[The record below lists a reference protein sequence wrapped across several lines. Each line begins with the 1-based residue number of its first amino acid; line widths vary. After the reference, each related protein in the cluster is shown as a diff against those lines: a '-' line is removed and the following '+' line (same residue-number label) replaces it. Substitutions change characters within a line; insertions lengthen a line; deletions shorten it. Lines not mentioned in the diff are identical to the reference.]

1 MLSSSVSESCHTHL
15 HHQHADTGISWGK
28 YCGQCITALGQEGGY
43 LTAMGRPFCHRG
55 LGVSPPSWNFRC
67 KIVHVGIYWVVMS
80 MIKVISQTV
89 IGGIKI
95 IKFTSMH
102 AEHHL
107 SVLIQRST
115 IRKHFKNFP
124 PFEHIIATEA
134 AIIDDISMLRIFI
147 SMQNIEIYINTTVN
161 QSMVTHLYAQNN
173 PLHLTNELVKHN
185 VVYVLFL
192 PNQLQ
197 QLMHL

>member
-1 MLSSSVSESCHTHL
+1 
-15 HHQHADTGISWGK
+15 
-28 YCGQCITALGQEGGY
+28 
-43 LTAMGRPFCHRG
+43 
-55 LGVSPPSWNFRC
+55 
-67 KIVHVGIYWVVMS
+67 MS